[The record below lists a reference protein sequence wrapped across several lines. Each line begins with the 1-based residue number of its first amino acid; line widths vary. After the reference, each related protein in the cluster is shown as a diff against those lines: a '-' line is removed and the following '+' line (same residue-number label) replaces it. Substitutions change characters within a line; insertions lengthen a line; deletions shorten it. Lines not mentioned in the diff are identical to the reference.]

1 MVAFFSLAV
10 YEVLIAGWTA
20 QLQATMPQA
29 AVHPSAQEV
38 GEMAQRAGE
47 VVRLLE
53 ELRRMSLGGME
64 ERGKGVEVSAG
75 SADGGRPPKRPWE
88 DLGRDVDDVRVFL
101 LFMMCG

>member
-1 MVAFFSLAV
+1 
-10 YEVLIAGWTA
+10 
-20 QLQATMPQA
+20 MPQA

-53 ELRRMSLGGME
+53 ELRRMSLGEGGGVD
-64 ERGKGVEVSAG
+64 ERGKGGVGVEVSAG

-88 DLGRDVDDVRVFL
+88 DLGRDGDDVRGFPL
-101 LFMMCG
+101 RFGCAC